1 MYNRPYRW
9 LIPGRNVLSMSEL
22 RFQVPGMT
30 CGHCVTAVKTE
41 LMGVSGVDSVEIDL
55 DSKQVVVHG
64 SAVDLQAIIAAVDEA
79 GYEAV
84 GIS

>member
-1 MYNRPYRW
+1 
-9 LIPGRNVLSMSEL
+9 MSEL

-30 CGHCVTAVKTE
+30 CGHCVNAVKTE
-41 LMGVSGVDSVEIDL
+41 LSTVAGVESVEIDP
-55 DSKQVVVHG
+55 DTKNVVVLG
-64 SAVDLQAIIAAVDEA
+64 NQIEVSSVIAAVDEA